1 MTTFTFNLVPRA
13 VAEVNTDHRRI
24 ITNIPVPESLPLL
37 EKIKKYESSNVM
49 DQLPVIWDHA
59 EGYQIH
65 DSWGNTWIDF
75 TSTIFVANA
84 GHGNK
89 QVIQR
94 VQEQLEK
101 PLLHAYSYP
110 TPIRAAFLEKLIHMT
125 PSYLEKA
132 SLFSAGTEAAE
143 RAIKLSRVYGMQFSP
158 RKTVIVGGQG
168 NFHGKT
174 MGSQMAGG
182 QNEGKTWIGY
192 LDPNMAQMPFP
203 FPWLLEETGKTG
215 EELFFEH
222 IEGLE
227 QTGVNLKE
235 IAAFFVETFQG
246 WGAIFYPVDYIQAMR
261 RWSKENKVLLV
272 FDEIQAGFGRTG
284 KFFAYEYYNVEPDL
298 VICGKAMSSS
308 LPLSAVLGPADLI
321 ELDPS
326 YTSTHGGHP
335 LSCAAGLGNLEAF
348 EKGDLVAEAKR
359 KESIMLVE
367 LERWKERFP
376 GRIGR
381 ILGKGLLFGIF
392 VTHEGSNELDYNLT
406 NCIAERAMEK
416 GVFSI
421 CTGRG
426 TIKLGPPLVIPD
438 DALVEGL
445 RVYEECFEELTG

>member
-1 MTTFTFNLVPRA
+1 MSTFNLKPRKVPL
-13 VAEVNTDHRRI
+13 VKTDHRCI
-24 ITNIPVPESLPLL
+24 LTKIPVPDSLPLL
-37 EKIKKYESSNVM
+37 EKIKTYESSNVM

-89 QVIQR
+89 QIINR
-94 VQEQLEK
+94 VKEQLAK

-110 TPIRAAFLEKLIHMT
+110 TPIRAAFLEKLIQMT
-125 PSYLEKA
+125 PPYLEKA

-143 RAIKLSRVYGMQFSP
+143 RAIKLSRFYGQKFSP
-158 RKTVIVGGQG
+158 RKSVIVGGVG

-182 QNEGKTWIGY
+182 QDDGKAWIGY
-192 LDPNMAQMPFP
+192 LDPNMVQMPFP
-203 FPWLLEETGKTG
+203 FPWVLEDTGKSG

-222 IEGLE
+222 LEGLE
-227 QTGVNLKE
+227 RDGVNLKR

-246 WGAIFYPVDYIQAMR
+246 WGAIFYPTDYIRAMR
-261 RWSKENKVLLV
+261 NWSKENEALLV

-284 KFFAYEYYNVEPDL
+284 KFFAYEYYDVEPDL
-298 VICGKAMSSS
+298 VICGKGMSSS

-321 ELDPS
+321 ELDS
-326 YTSTHGGHP
+326 TYTSTHGGHP
-335 LSCAAGLGNLEAF
+335 LACAAGLGNLEAF
-348 EKGDLVAEAKR
+348 EEGNLVAEAKR
-359 KESIMLVE
+359 KEQIMLTE
-367 LERWKERFP
+367 LKRWKKRFP
-376 GRIGR
+376 SRVGR
-381 ILGKGLLFGIF
+381 ILGKGLLFGVF
-392 VTHEGSNELDYNLT
+392 VTEENSAELDYNLT
-406 NCIAERAMEK
+406 NRIVERAMEK

-438 DALVEGL
+438 EALVEGL
-445 RVYEECFEELTG
+445 RVYEECFEELS

>member
-1 MTTFTFNLVPRA
+1 MTSFNLTPREVPKIT
-13 VAEVNTDHRRI
+13 TDHRCI
-24 ITNIPVPESLPLL
+24 CTKIPVPESLPLL
-37 EKIKKYESSNVM
+37 EKIKIYESSNVM

-65 DSWGNTWIDF
+65 DSWGNIWIDF

-89 QVIQR
+89 QVIKR
-94 VQEQLEK
+94 LQEQLDK

-110 TPIRAAFLEKLIHMT
+110 TPVRAAFLEKLIQMT

-143 RAIKLSRVYGMQFSP
+143 RAIKLSRFYGMQFSP
-158 RKTVIVGGQG
+158 RKSVIVGGDG

-182 QNEGKTWIGY
+182 QHDGKKWIGY
-192 LDPNMAQMPFP
+192 LDPNMVHMPFP
-203 FPWLLEETGKTG
+203 FPWVLEETGKNG
-215 EELFFEH
+215 EELFFVH
-222 IEGLE
+222 LEGLE
-227 QTGVNLKE
+227 QQGINLKE

-246 WGAIFYPVDYIQAMR
+246 WGAIFYPTDYIQAMR
-261 RWSKENKVLLV
+261 KWSKENESLLV
-272 FDEIQAGFGRTG
+272 FDEIQTGFGRTG
-284 KFFAYEYYNVEPDL
+284 RLFAYEYYNVAPDL

-308 LPLSAVLGPADLI
+308 LPLSAVLGPAALI
-321 ELDPS
+321 ELDPT

-335 LSCAAGLGNLEAF
+335 LACAAGLGNLEAF
-348 EKGDLVAEAKR
+348 EQGDLVAEAKR
-359 KESIMLVE
+359 KEPIMLAE
-367 LERWKERFP
+367 LERWKECFP

-381 ILGKGLLFGIF
+381 ILGKGLLFGVF
-392 VTHEGSNELDYNLT
+392 VTREDSEELDYDLT
-406 NCIAERAMEK
+406 NRIVERAMEK

-445 RVYEECFEELTG
+445 SVYEECFAELLS